1 MGFRRLKAFNEA
13 LLAKEGWDGTPD
25 GNYTVKS
32 GYQFDK

>member
-1 MGFRRLKAFNEA
+1 

-32 GYQFDK
+32 GYQFDKWIKKLDQNYN